1 MLEVLIAW
9 MMNYSSRFGQEA
21 PDEQIITLTSV
32 YVKRDLYDV
41 YTEESLKPHV
51 KKSSFYYL
59 YRKYFGP
66 HKEYSLTPTVRITK
80 YSSHSRCDLCVTLR
94 QLSGIYKRLED
105 AQNCIERSMEMLD
118 WK

>member
-1 MLEVLIAW
+1 
-9 MMNYSSRFGQEA
+9 MNYSSRFGQEA

-41 YTEESLKPHV
+41 YTEESPKPHV

-80 YSSHSRCDLCVTLR
+80 YSNHSCCDLCVTIR
-94 QLSGIYKRLED
+94 QLRVTV
-105 AQNCIERSMEMLD
+105 RSPWDLQEIGRHTELHR
-118 WK
+118 KSRRC